1 MLKGSDEKKQVPN
14 SPTKITNAQ
23 HPKDQNIYK
32 KEDAVNKN
40 DALILKW
47 QDD

>member
-1 MLKGSDEKKQVPN
+1 MPN

-23 HPKDQNIYK
+23 HPKDPNVYE

-40 DALILKW
+40 DTLILR
-47 QDD
+47 